1 MKTNRKDLFDK
12 KKREVQVKA
21 QTFISIYRI
30 YKQEAQKAKV
40 NNLSE
45 LHPYISNKK
54 FYIIHDNPP

>member
-12 KKREVQVKA
+12 KKREV

-45 LHPYISNKK
+45 LHPCISNKK

>member
-12 KKREVQVKA
+12 KKREV

-45 LHPYISNKK
+45 LHPYISSKK

>member
-1 MKTNRKDLFDK
+1 MKTNKKDLFDK

-45 LHPYISNKK
+45 LHPCISNKK